1 MTWDKLTEQYKF
13 SIFFACLAATTL
25 TSTSCGLPIPSSNN
39 QEIKAEPKKVP
50 IEVSLKK
57 RILIETETG
66 TKKVIGYESIILNP
80 SQIGI
85 QLYSGWNRENEANK
99 DKLALAFISGP
110 TFELRQDPIPH
121 GYIAHGDIKGE
132 NGLFLS
138 MNKTAAKERGY
149 VSINNK
155 GQAKFGYGTYLDTLK
170 KDARVF
176 IGGLH
181 VLTNHTISRPI
192 TYKGVYKDGLSLA
205 DVRIVYG
212 LRPDGRIE
220 IVETDDGV
228 YVQEL
233 ASLVEKLKFKAAYL
247 PDHASK
253 TRLIIP
259 FKRIWTESKA
269 AWVSGGKPS
278 ITQMPFMIKIVSVK
292 EKIDK
297 PPQTS
302 WEYASTLAAK
312 QLRTNSGYYDKIKK
326 QFSTFILSFELMRKT
341 INGFLISQK

>member
-1 MTWDKLTEQYKF
+1 MICNKSIEQDKLAVLFPCFVAT
-13 SIFFACLAATTL
+13 IFAL
-25 TSTSCGLPIPSSNN
+25 TSCGLSIPRSGN
-39 QEIKAEPKKVP
+39 QEIQAPLVKVP
-50 IEVSLKK
+50 IELSLKK
-57 RILIETETG
+57 RLLIETETG
-66 TKKVIGYESIILNP
+66 VKKLIGYESIILEP
-80 SQIGI
+80 SLIGI
-85 QLYSGWNRENEANK
+85 ELYSGWNRENQANK
-99 DKLALAFISGP
+99 DKSALAFISGP
-110 TFELRQDPIPH
+110 TFELREDLKPH
-121 GYIAHGDIKGE
+121 GYTAHGDIKGE

-138 MNKTAAKERGY
+138 KNKAAANERGY
-149 VSINNK
+149 VSISNK
-155 GQAKFGYGTYLDTLK
+155 GHANFGYGTSSDTVE

-181 VLTNHTISRPI
+181 VLTNHTVSRPI

-212 LRPDGRIE
+212 LRHDGRIE
-220 IVETDDGV
+220 IIETDDGV
-228 YVQEL
+228 YVQDL

-292 EKIDK
+292 EKNDK
-297 PPQTS
+297 PPQTF
-302 WEYASTLAAK
+302 WEYASTLTTNKVKAK
-312 QLRTNSGYYDKIKK
+312 SGYYDKIKK
-326 QFSTFILSFELMRKT
+326 RILTYILSF
-341 INGFLISQK
+341 